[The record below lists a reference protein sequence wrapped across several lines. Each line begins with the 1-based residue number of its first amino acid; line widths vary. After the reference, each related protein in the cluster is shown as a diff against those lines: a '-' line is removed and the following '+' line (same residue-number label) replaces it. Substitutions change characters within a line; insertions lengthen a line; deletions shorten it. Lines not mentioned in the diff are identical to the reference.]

1 MVELGQPHLRGLE
14 GLISGKGERLN
25 KSIDC
30 ANQAADSLFMS
41 ENWTDHELDM
51 CVRAYMWMLDA
62 QNRGYTSVIKAK
74 VDRALRAG
82 PLDGRGKL
90 DYRFANIASRVEA
103 KRLEILVGYK
113 PQAHVGANISGIID
127 GFIERY
133 QNGERHQRRL
143 DCLVKEIPSGDFSL
157 AAEKLAS
164 GVVYDFPGSTTYD
177 VAFNGSRIPPKKL
190 TSYAS
195 LLYYGA
201 PLFSDNF
208 VGAKVGIAFKKIRE
222 SGLVIVDK
230 DEEPDDN
237 IDSPEFRSKVK
248 QARKELRK
256 KATGNLNPKKKT
268 SVSTGYDRDPYV
280 VADILNISAK
290 TDENTF
296 QQEIQIGERKDLSRG
311 KVSKKEKK
319 AVGVSPATWPRDVN
333 MSYTALDDAN
343 YKCENDTLHA
353 TFVSGRTGKQFVEA
367 HHLVPM
373 EYQDD
378 FEVSIDVPENI
389 ISLCPNCHRAFHLS
403 EDQEKTFLI
412 KKFHKLRAQKLKARE
427 IFVNKDDLLRYYLKN
442 QGIVEG

>member
-1 MVELGQPHLRGLE
+1 MELGQPHSRGLE

-82 PLDGRGKL
+82 PLDARGKL

-113 PQAHVGANISGIID
+113 PQAHVGANISGLID

-157 AAEKLAS
+157 AAEMLAS

-280 VADILNISAK
+280 VADAEDRAGGICELCLKPAPFMRSDGTPYLEVHHIIFLSERGP
-290 TDENTF
+290 DVLEN
-296 QQEIQIGERKDLSRG
+296 
-311 KVSKKEKK
+311 V
-319 AVGVSPATWPRDVN
+319 AA
-333 MSYTALDDAN
+333 
-343 YKCENDTLHA
+343 
-353 TFVSGRTGKQFVEA
+353 
-367 HHLVPM
+367 
-373 EYQDD
+373 
-378 FEVSIDVPENI
+378 
-389 ISLCPNCHRAFHLS
+389 LCPNCHRECHSGASASELRSELLKKLS
-403 EDQEKTFLI
+403 DF
-412 KKFHKLRAQKLKARE
+412 
-427 IFVNKDDLLRYYLKN
+427 
-442 QGIVEG
+442 